1 MILIDYFPDAKKD
14 SFLLLSARKLL
25 VEGLQWDPDKKSK
38 HEMEEHL
45 SCDSIMSDNSRGLL
59 SELHQAAP
67 MKELLVSWPLLE
79 TLNSL

>member
-1 MILIDYFPDAKKD
+1 MILTDYFPDAKKD

-25 VEGLQWDPDKKSK
+25 TEGLLWDPNKKIE

-45 SCDSIMSDNSRGLL
+45 SCDSITSDNSRGLL
-59 SELHQAAP
+59 SEVHQAAP
-67 MKELLVSWPLLE
+67 TKEFLVSWPLVE